1 MITSVIDIQN
11 FIDKGYEEI
20 DQTEKIPSKYNSD
33 FSMDLNKWKII
44 EHIYKFKD
52 PESRYWDVSSYDILK
67 FDESSNDFLPYMTF
81 GRNYHSLSNT
91 QIIYTIQNKKEFII
105 TSSQYMSLTVLNLTD
120 GEIKSYMYGYVINEG
135 DNGPS
140 YNGFCPTEISYFQ
153 DSDNNFENT
162 LTVEG
167 CFWGGPYE
175 KLVIDNVDLTDLSE
189 TYDMENENIIRSYVD
204 IDIDDEDDDEDD
216 ESETESKSDNLN
228 DDEEEERKID
238 EEIEE
243 YIRTMDELSE
253 LDIDVAIELIKS
265 GEYENIPIQQK
276 EEFKYIILK
285 ALFYYSDNNF

>member
-20 DQTEKIPSKYNSD
+20 EQTEKIPSKDNSD
-33 FSMDLNKWKII
+33 FSIDLNKWKII

-52 PESRYWDVSSYDILK
+52 PDSHYWDVSSYDILK

-81 GRNYHSLSNT
+81 GRNYRSLSSI

-105 TSSQYMSLTVLNLTD
+105 TSSGYMSLTVLNLTD
-120 GEIKSYMYGYVINEG
+120 GEIKSYMYGSVINEG
-135 DNGPS
+135 TNGPF